1 MLKYK
6 KMNKS
11 AHLTIAYYTIMNSF
25 GPIPGTTLTNNIR
38 VRMFG
43 GLGNQLF
50 QYYAAKSVSIKLN
63 LPLVMDFSWLSKYNV
78 HSNSDIRDFKFIQ
91 NELIDY
97 STNSGSFIKER
108 IKNRVV
114 RKYKTFGPIF
124 RIDIPNTTGY
134 TDLGHVKGGM
144 ELRGYYQSYKYF
156 EQFCKIQSAPD
167 WTLTNESV
175 KYQRYR
181 DKLVAQDFISMH
193 IRGGDYL
200 NSNSPYVN
208 LDEEYY
214 ISALNEIK
222 KTTGNLKTYIFTN
235 DVDHGRNF
243 LKLGTNL
250 EIISTQDLNASEN
263 LKIMSLGKGLVLSNS
278 TFAYWA
284 GIISNA
290 SNIVVP
296 KKWFKK
302 INIGNDLYPANWETI
317 N

>member
-1 MLKYK
+1 MLKDK
-6 KMNKS
+6 EMNES
-11 AHLTIAYYTIMNSF
+11 VRLTIAYYSIMNSF
-25 GPIPGTTLTNNIR
+25 GPLWGTPLTNNIR

-50 QYYAAKSVSIKLN
+50 QYYAAKSVSIKLG
-63 LPLVMDFSWLSKYNV
+63 LPLVMDFSWQSKYNM
-78 HSNSDIRDFKFIQ
+78 HPNSDIRDFKFAQ
-91 NELIDY
+91 NELIND
-97 STNSGSFIKER
+97 SMNSGSFIKER

-114 RKYKTFGPIF
+114 EKFKTFESIF
-124 RIDIPNTTGY
+124 KVDIPNTTGY
-134 TDLGHVKGGM
+134 TDLGQIKGGV

-156 EQFCKIQSAPD
+156 EQFCNIQSAPD

-181 DKLVAQDFISMH
+181 DKLGAQDFISMH

-200 NSNSPYVN
+200 KSNSPYVN
-208 LDEEYY
+208 LGEEYY
-214 ISALNEIK
+214 ISALDEIK
-222 KTTGNLKTYIFTN
+222 KNTGNLKTYIFTN

-250 EIISTQDLNASEN
+250 EIIYTQDLNASEN

-284 GIISNA
+284 GIISSA
-290 SNIVVP
+290 SDIVVP

-302 INIGNDLYPANWETI
+302 INIGNDLYPTNWKTI